1 MSSTDTLSTAV
12 LQALLAFAA
21 LHRHDIYPQAVE
33 LKIAAIKTLRSAS
46 SDRMSAAEATRHV
59 AAGMLLSSFE
69 IHQASCTSGEW
80 TWYLRGVKNV
90 VRAAGLDALRPQ
102 DGDLAVLLDWVY
114 YHDVLARFS
123 LRHWHRDF
131 KPAPW
136 SSSASSPPSM
146 PANLRAE
153 VST

>member
-1 MSSTDTLSTAV
+1 M

-46 SDRMSAAEATRHV
+46 SDHMSAAEATRHV

-90 VRAAGLDALRPQ
+90 VRAAGLDTLPPK
-102 DGDLAVLLDWVY
+102 DSDLAALLDWVY

-123 LRHWHRDF
+123 LRHWHREF